1 MSNRIRQITVLAA
14 SLTIGAC
21 SARDHGTAGSSFGS
35 LSPVGPSVVTV
46 DPLRAAPIPTAAS
59 AGGTLKE
66 TLTGPA
72 IGGVVPEGQALAD
85 ESRFQSGGDTILTVQ
100 IKKVNLPD
108 GALLD
113 VSLDFTPIGRIT
125 LARGEGTLTANL
137 GHFGVS
143 FDQIRVK
150 NGSVTIL
157 SGGFFQ

>member
-1 MSNRIRQITVLAA
+1 L
-14 SLTIGAC
+14 
-21 SARDHGTAGSSFGS
+21 
-35 LSPVGPSVVTV
+35 
-46 DPLRAAPIPTAAS
+46 
-59 AGGTLKE
+59 
-66 TLTGPA
+66 
-72 IGGVVPEGQALAD
+72 
-85 ESRFQSGGDTILTVQ
+85 Q